1 MLCWTWSKKGEKM
14 ERSKRIRENIE
25 KEVESK
31 IEDKVEDKVEK
42 ETVFISASKREEN
55 SARIAARPLLTNR
68 KINPFFKNTYIN
80 DITVENNFLR
90 PQKK

>member
-14 ERSKRIRENIE
+14 ERSKRVRENRENIE

-31 IEDKVEDKVEK
+31 IEDKVKK

-55 SARIAARPLLTNR
+55 SARLAARPLLTNR

>member
-31 IEDKVEDKVEK
+31 IEDKVEK

-55 SARIAARPLLTNR
+55 SARIAARALLTNR
-68 KINPFFKNTYIN
+68 KINPFFKNTYID

>member
-25 KEVESK
+25 KEVESQ
-31 IEDKVEDKVEK
+31 IEDKVEK

-55 SARIAARPLLTNR
+55 SARLAARALLTNR